1 MGEFRIKYHHFGF
14 VDCPIG
20 IHEYD
25 IAVGHGAVVIPV
37 VTNLIGGQR
46 HSGLFHLDIA
56 DGKHAAVFIVHRDG
70 VGFKTDIF
78 AIGEGRRG
86 TGKGQYGD
94 GECHQK
100 SMKKHKAPQSRS
112 HHYS

>member
-1 MGEFRIKYHHFGF
+1 MGEFGIKDYHVRF
-14 VDCPIG
+14 VDCPVG
-20 IHEYD
+20 IHEHD

-46 HSGLFHLDIA
+46 HPRLFHLDIA
-56 DGKHAAVFIVHRDG
+56 NGKHAAVFIVHRDG

-86 TGKGQYGD
+86 TGKGQ
-94 GECHQK
+94 
-100 SMKKHKAPQSRS
+100 
-112 HHYS
+112 